1 MSLYLTH
8 TIKYY
13 EVISISTYQ
22 VNRYGLY
29 RKNIN
34 MKEITEIINRCYSDD
49 ERKLGLNEKLA
60 NISESLMDFLLD
72 KLLEDGVIV
81 YFTKKDETTPL
92 NKNEVEK
99 ISVLDRSAH
108 SITIDFQDMN
118 SSFYM
123 DNRVDL
129 WVINEKTEEVLVIK
143 RDLLLGCV
151 TKVLILYNLSSY
163 SEKDIGRAIYNT
175 GLIES

>member
-1 MSLYLTH
+1 
-8 TIKYY
+8 
-13 EVISISTYQ
+13 
-22 VNRYGLY
+22 
-29 RKNIN
+29 
-34 MKEITEIINRCYSDD
+34 
-49 ERKLGLNEKLA
+49 
-60 NISESLMDFLLD
+60 MDFLLD

-92 NKNEVEK
+92 NKNEFEK
-99 ISVLDRSAH
+99 ISLLDRSAH

>member
-1 MSLYLTH
+1 MSLFLTH

-29 RKNIN
+29 MRNIN

-72 KLLEDGVIV
+72 KLL
-81 YFTKKDETTPL
+81 
-92 NKNEVEK
+92 
-99 ISVLDRSAH
+99 
-108 SITIDFQDMN
+108 
-118 SSFYM
+118 
-123 DNRVDL
+123 
-129 WVINEKTEEVLVIK
+129 
-143 RDLLLGCV
+143 
-151 TKVLILYNLSSY
+151 
-163 SEKDIGRAIYNT
+163 
-175 GLIES
+175 